1 MKLMFFGAPGWRY
14 VIRFIVLACVVGQA
28 LAAPVE
34 VAIGISPVTSSAAV
48 FIAAEKGYFEQ
59 VGIKPLLQP
68 FKGSAPQM
76 VPLLATGQLMVGG
89 GNVTA
94 GLYNAITQDI
104 PIKLVADK
112 GIVTPGHGYLA
123 LIVRKQHVDSGRFKT
138 FADLKGMT
146 LAVTARGVSQ
156 EIATEYY
163 LKTAGLT
170 LKDISLST
178 LAYADMNIALANGA
192 LDAAVQI
199 EPYVASAVESGLAV
213 RVAGS
218 DEVYPNQQS
227 AVMMYSPVFIE
238 KYPQLAKDFMVAYV
252 RGQRDYNDAFEKN
265 IGRDEIIRILAK
277 HTAMKDPA
285 IYAKVAPVGLHP
297 DGVLNIESL
306 RSDAKWFVEHGYLKG
321 EPDMDKIVD
330 TRFVQY
336 AVEKLG
342 PYK

>member
-1 MKLMFFGAPGWRY
+1 MKSMFLGTPGWRH
-14 VIRFIVLACVVGQA
+14 VIRLMVLACVVGQV

-123 LIVRKQHVDSGRFKT
+123 LIVRKQHVDSGRFKS

-170 LKDISLST
+170 LNDISLST

-192 LDAAVQI
+192 LDATVQI
-199 EPYVASAVESGLAV
+199 EPYVASAVENGLAV

-227 AVMMYSPVFIE
+227 AVMMYSPIFIE
-238 KYPQLAKDFMVAYV
+238 KHPQLAKDFMVAYV

-297 DGVLNIESL
+297 DGALNIESL
-306 RSDAKWFVEHGYLKG
+306 RSDAKWFVEHGYLKS